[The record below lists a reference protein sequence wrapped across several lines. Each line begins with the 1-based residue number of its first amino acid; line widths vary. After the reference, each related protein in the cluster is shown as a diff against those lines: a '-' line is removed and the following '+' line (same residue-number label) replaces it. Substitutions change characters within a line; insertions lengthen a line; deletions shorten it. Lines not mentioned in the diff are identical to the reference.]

1 MKDLQLNGITA
12 LRQLTFRVV
21 FTTASD
27 VFAFNVLPILTI
39 TSPVF
44 RELVLELGRLLFYF
58 YAMYWGYWGEIDKF
72 LDERYAKNGN
82 FRLIIRTGNLDA
94 PSAFQTSAK
103 EGFPLLASRGCIHF
117 ESSHMIDEL

>member
-12 LRQLTFRVV
+12 LRRLTFRVV

-44 RELVLELGRLLFYF
+44 SELVLELGRLLFYF
-58 YAMYWGYWGEIDKF
+58 YAMYWGYWGEIDEF
-72 LDERYAKNGN
+72 LDERYAKHGN

-94 PSAFQTSAK
+94 PSAFQRDAK

-117 ESSHMIDEL
+117 ESSHTMDGL